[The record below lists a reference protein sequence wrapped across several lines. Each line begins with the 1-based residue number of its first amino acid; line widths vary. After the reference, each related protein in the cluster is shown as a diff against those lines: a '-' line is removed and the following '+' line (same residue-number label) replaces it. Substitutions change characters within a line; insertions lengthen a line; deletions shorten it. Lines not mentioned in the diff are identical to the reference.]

1 MSLFEGCNSSLSYS
15 LRKQMDKCNAS
26 YINGYSVNIG
36 SSIISFINI
45 KGDSTKYQYF
55 DCGPTSKLEAPNLK
69 KKTP

>member
-1 MSLFEGCNSSLSYS
+1 
-15 LRKQMDKCNAS
+15 MDKCNAS
-26 YINGYSVNIG
+26 YINGYTVNIG

-55 DCGPTSKLEAPNLK
+55 DCGPTSKLGAPNI